1 MGFAAIGAGGQ
12 ASGWVDFKRGVTE
25 DASARGEQHRA
36 QVGCAM
42 QQSMRDEPAVARE
55 RAGWSKRAGLPACGR
70 RHDRRSAVPT
80 QGTCTQH
87 ARARRAAGCSAHAD
101 ALALGAG
108 RTDRR
113 VVQAQAGCGPCMCD
127 AQCSPAAAL
136 FGRRHD
142 RQWPCTGAERASFS
156 AWGQLAG
163 RGCGRAWLSGGRM
176 DTGAVARVPGCCRG
190 ECGRALWSGDG
201 CCVAELRPEV
211 GA

>member
-12 ASGWVDFKRGVTE
+12 ASGCVDFKRGVTE

-55 RAGWSKRAGLPACGR
+55 RAGLSKRAGLLACGR

-142 RQWPCTGAERASFS
+142 RQVAMHGGREGVLLRMGSVGGAGLRPGLAERRAD
-156 AWGQLAG
+156 GHG
-163 RGCGRAWLSGGRM
+163 RCGACAWLLPR
-176 DTGAVARVPGCCRG
+176 
-190 ECGRALWSGDG
+190 
-201 CCVAELRPEV
+201 
-211 GA
+211 